1 MWYNPQMKES
11 FEKRGDRIFTKEE
24 VLATIGRFT
33 EGKEITREESD
44 EHGLTVLEVTVEG
57 GEGKTTEYQYTRK
70 GRVLGGGAI
79 EGVTSINVY
88 AYEDGMPTGTEVV
101 STFNEET
108 GAWEDEKKVTLEEEK
123 ESLAVLGEKSKQRIT
138 IGFPER
144 ASGLELREAG
154 PEIAEFET
162 MITDFE
168 KNHSLEALLAITEL
182 TVKDAPNHP
191 VREPAKIALA
201 SIIAKFEVLKK
212 ETTISDEQ
220 LELLEAKRKKLSMA
234 VGLINIKENK
244 VYHNR

>member
-1 MWYNPQMKES
+1 MENEQNF

-44 EHGLTVLEVTVEG
+44 EHGLAVLEVTVEE

-70 GRVLGGGAI
+70 GRALGGGAI
-79 EGVTSINVY
+79 EGVTSVNVY
-88 AYEDGMPTGTEVV
+88 SYEDGMPTGTEVV
-101 STFNEET
+101 STYNEET
-108 GAWEDEKKVTLEEEK
+108 GEWEDVKKVTLEEEK
-123 ESLAVLGEKSKQRIT
+123 EVLVVLGEKIKERVT
-138 IGFPER
+138 VGFPER

-162 MITDFE
+162 MMADFE
-168 KNHSLEALLAITEL
+168 KEHPLEALLAITDL
-182 TVKDAPNHP
+182 TIEDAPNHP
-191 VREPAKIALA
+191 IREPAKIALV

-212 ETTISDEQ
+212 ETTITDEQ

-234 VGLINIKENK
+234 VGLIDIKTNK
-244 VYHNR
+244 IDHTRM